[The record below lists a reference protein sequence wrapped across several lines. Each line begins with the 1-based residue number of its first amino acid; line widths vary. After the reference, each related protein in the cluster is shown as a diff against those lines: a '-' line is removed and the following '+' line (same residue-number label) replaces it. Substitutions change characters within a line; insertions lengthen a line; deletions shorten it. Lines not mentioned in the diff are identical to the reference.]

1 MSSGLYQ
8 IRDKNLDTT
17 LDLTRLKPYGDTM
30 NDGKVQT
37 SFTLPVKD
45 DDKGA
50 AAAVMLAQK
59 MGLADPNVALRQKL
73 DENFTFYV
81 VYGSL
86 THSIN
91 YNEIVVQTVTDE
103 TMDMHENDEF
113 LKERLGR
120 KMVVIGASTGTD
132 AHTVGIDAIMN
143 RKGFAGHYGLER
155 YDMIEAYN
163 LGSQVP
169 NEEFLRKAA
178 EVNADVLLVSQTV
191 TQKDVHIQNLTEL
204 IELAEAEGVR
214 DKYIFCCGGARIT
227 HALAKELG
235 YDAGFGA
242 GTYADDVATF
252 CSKELSSLSSFSQAH
267 SRRNFTVPAAVPI
280 ELISIGTGT
289 FQNEFILKSGLIQR
303 ERPRP
308 VSLGLRPIHL
318 QGTLTVHLR
327 TKRRRKAALALRI
340 ALRGSLSHDPSLP
353 NHSHGNGAPPKL
365 PEPCGSGGCLLFSLF
380 VAHL

>member
-8 IRDKNLDTT
+8 IRDKDLDTT

-30 NDGKVQT
+30 NDGKVQL

-50 AAAVMLAQK
+50 AAAVLMAQK

-73 DENFTFYV
+73 DETFTFYV
-81 VYGSL
+81 VYGAT
-86 THSIN
+86 THSVN
-91 YNEIVVQTVTDE
+91 YNEIEVLTVADE
-103 TMDMHENDEF
+103 AMGMEETNEYIKGHI
-113 LKERLGR
+113 GR
-120 KMVVIGASTGTD
+120 KLVVVGASTGTD

-155 YDMIEAYN
+155 YEMVEAYN

-169 NEEFLRKAA
+169 NEEFLHRAQA
-178 EVNADVLLVSQTV
+178 LNADVLLVSQTV
-191 TQKDVHIQNLTEL
+191 TQKDIHIQNLTEL

-214 DKYIFCCGGARIT
+214 EKYIFCCGGARIT

-252 CSKELSSLSSFSQAH
+252 CAKEMV
-267 SRRNFTVPAAVPI
+267 RR
-280 ELISIGTGT
+280 
-289 FQNEFILKSGLIQR
+289 
-303 ERPRP
+303 
-308 VSLGLRPIHL
+308 LG
-318 QGTLTVHLR
+318 
-327 TKRRRKAALALRI
+327 K
-340 ALRGSLSHDPSLP
+340 
-353 NHSHGNGAPPKL
+353 
-365 PEPCGSGGCLLFSLF
+365 
-380 VAHL
+380 